1 MNTQREKAD
10 LFLKLHEPANPVL
23 LVNAWDAVSARIIET
38 LGFPAVAT
46 TSAGVAFLE
55 GFPDG
60 ERIGREA
67 MLAGVARVT
76 RAVSVPVTA
85 DLEAGYG
92 ESVEDAAVTA
102 RGALRAGAVG
112 LNFEDALPS
121 GDRLFE
127 VQHQAERV
135 RAIRSAGEAAGIHI
149 VINARTDVY
158 LNEIGAPAGRLE
170 EALARGRAYHAAGAD
185 CIFVPGVIDPKTID
199 ALVRGM
205 GAPVSV
211 LASAKAPP
219 LAELRALGVA
229 RISLGSG
236 PMLSA
241 LSTFRDIAMNYEKS
255 GAFHPVDH
263 AFTHSEA
270 NALFK

>member
-1 MNTQREKAD
+1 
-10 LFLKLHEPANPVL
+10 
-23 LVNAWDAVSARIIET
+23 
-38 LGFPAVAT
+38 
-46 TSAGVAFLE
+46 
-55 GFPDG
+55 
-60 ERIGREA
+60 IGRDA

-92 ESVEDAAVTA
+92 ESADDAALTA
-102 RGALRAGAVG
+102 KGALAAGAVG
-112 LNFEDALPS
+112 LNFEDARPQ
-121 GDRLFE
+121 GDRLFD

-135 RAIRSAGEAAGIHI
+135 RAIRRAGEAAGIHI

-158 LNEIGAPAGRLE
+158 LAEIGAPAGRLD
-170 EALARGRAYHAAGAD
+170 EAIARGRAYHAAGAD
-185 CIFVPGVIDPKTID
+185 CIFVPGVVDPKIID

-211 LASAKAPP
+211 LANAKAPP
-219 LAELRALGVA
+219 LAELRRLGVA

-241 LSTFRDIAMNYEKS
+241 LTTFRDIAVDFRKS
-255 GAFHPVDH
+255 GMFHPVDR